1 MSSTGNG
8 TVSTHLNII
17 EPAQRCIK
25 TFNTF
30 EESDTRYF
38 KHKHRVDSQTTHI
51 LNKMYSIPGYR
62 ITKIKGVLSLK
73 RTHEKASG
81 IKDPVMTAPLGLM
94 SEVPNAK
101 GSVFVSEQIQTSTER
116 IGRLETS
123 YDQIVDILN
132 SRHL

>member
-1 MSSTGNG
+1 VSSNGNEPIQ
-8 TVSTHLNII
+8 THLNII

-30 EESDTRYF
+30 EEFDTWYF

-73 RTHEKASG
+73 RLTKKG
-81 IKDPVMTAPLGLM
+81 IFLNVPEGYGNGVPRICDPIP
-94 SEVPNAK
+94 E
-101 GSVFVSEQIQTSTER
+101 SEQMQALT
-116 IGRLETS
+116 
-123 YDQIVDILN
+123 LN
-132 SRHL
+132 CFRVRRVLVHH